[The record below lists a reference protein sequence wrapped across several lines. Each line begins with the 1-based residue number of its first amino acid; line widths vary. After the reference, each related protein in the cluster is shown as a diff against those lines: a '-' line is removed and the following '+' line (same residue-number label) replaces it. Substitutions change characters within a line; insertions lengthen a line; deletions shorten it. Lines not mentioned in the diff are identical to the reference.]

1 MKCDICKTTKGKRIC
16 MMKENRLICSEC
28 CGNTRNIIICNTK
41 CKYYKNEE
49 YRSTNTMY
57 K

>member
-28 CGNTRNIIICNTK
+28 CGNTRN
-41 CKYYKNEE
+41 KYKKLNINFYKDEI
-49 YRSTNTMY
+49 
-57 K
+57 